1 MAVKKTQSEGNLLEA
16 IQQFCADKSLDREA
30 VMGVIR
36 DSLITAYKK
45 KSGLEGLEESEESKE
60 PSPVT
65 VEFASGKDSVVIAI
79 AKKVVAGQPSS
90 ALEIGLEDA
99 QVIDSSAEVGS
110 VVFSAKNLWSF
121 RESFPAKRNKWSFK
135 D

>member
-45 KSGLEGLEESEESKE
+45 KVRPGRFGRVRRIERTFSGYRR
-60 PSPVT
+60 VR
-65 VEFASGKDSVVIAI
+65 I
-79 AKKVVAGQPSS
+79 
-90 ALEIGLEDA
+90 
-99 QVIDSSAEVGS
+99 
-110 VVFSAKNLWSF
+110 
-121 RESFPAKRNKWSFK
+121 R
-135 D
+135 

>member
-1 MAVKKTQSEGNLLEA
+1 MAVKKTQSEGNLLEV

-45 KSGLEGLEESEESKE
+45 KSGLEGLEESEESEK

-79 AKKVVAGQPSS
+79 AKKVVEGTPSS

-99 QVIDSSAEVGS
+99 KAIDTSAEVGS
-110 VVFSAKNLWSF
+110 VVFFVKNQWNFPELS
-121 RESFPAKRNKWSFK
+121 PAKLNKWSSK